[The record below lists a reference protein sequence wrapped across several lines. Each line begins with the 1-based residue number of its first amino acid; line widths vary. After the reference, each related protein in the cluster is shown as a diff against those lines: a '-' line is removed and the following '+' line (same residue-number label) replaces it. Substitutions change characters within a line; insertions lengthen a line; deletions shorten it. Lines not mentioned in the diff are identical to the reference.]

1 MSTPRCSTVWTG
13 LHLPRLTAVN
23 LEAPM
28 AQVVSLKM
36 FSEPPSL
43 GEGLGMSLIVV
54 AAGVLVWT
62 ARGSNWPWARCV
74 RFCPRASLF
83 KGLSS
88 FFCNANNADSA
99 IFKQLRR
106 GIN

>member
-54 AAGVLVWT
+54 GAGILVWT
-62 ARGSNWPWARCV
+62 AR
-74 RFCPRASLF
+74 
-83 KGLSS
+83 
-88 FFCNANNADSA
+88 
-99 IFKQLRR
+99 
-106 GIN
+106 